1 MDNDA
6 MIKNFSAILALLPDD
21 LPEAEK
27 AEAERIRGNLKNLSG
42 VEKDPKKEAERQEHK
57 KALAEVYYIISNLDE
72 SASSRI
78 PVSFKKFL
86 EEQKWENYTPK
97 NLSHLREETYSLLDT
112 VHRHFLV
119 KTEEKP
125 KLQLRYYTESCIRTL
140 SNSKQYSPSNMAE
153 CAQKL
158 QNVTTLEE
166 LNEVAAAYGLDRH
179 LRFLMEKEEKI
190 ALLFS

>member
-42 VEKDPKKEAERQEHK
+42 VEKDPKKESERQEHK
-57 KALAEVYYIISNLDE
+57 KALAEVYHIISNLEE
-72 SASSRI
+72 SVSSRI

-97 NLSHLREETYSLLDT
+97 DLSHLREETYTLLDT
-112 VHRHFLV
+112 VQRHFLS
-119 KTEEKP
+119 KAEEKP
-125 KLQLRYYTESCIRTL
+125 QLQLRYYIESCL
-140 SNSKQYSPSNMAE
+140 HALNSSKQHSPSYTIE

-166 LNEVAAAYGLDRH
+166 LKEVTMACGLDQH
-179 LRFLMEKEEKI
+179 LRFIMEKEAKI
-190 ALLFS
+190 TLLFS

>member
-21 LPEAEK
+21 LPEEEK

-57 KALAEVYYIISNLDE
+57 KALAEVCYIISNLEE

-86 EEQKWENYTPK
+86 EDQKWENYVPK
-97 NLSHLREETYSLLDT
+97 DLSHLREEAYALLDT
-112 VHRHFLV
+112 VHRHFLSNP
-119 KTEEKP
+119 EDKP
-125 KLQLRYYTESCIRTL
+125 ALQLRYYIESCLHVL
-140 SNSKQYSPSNMAE
+140 SISKQHSPSHAIE

-158 QNVTTLEE
+158 QGAATVGELKEAASACGLEE
-166 LNEVAAAYGLDRH
+166 H
-179 LRFLMEKEEKI
+179 LRFIMEKEEKI
-190 ALLFS
+190 TLLFS